1 LDRTLVNPLENL
13 IMSIEIEGLHKNFGE
28 ISLFR
33 DFSITFPDATITC
46 ILGPSGCGKTTLLNT
61 IGNLSKPDSG
71 SLSGLEHK
79 TMSYIFQD
87 PRLLPWKTAKE
98 NIQFALPEDI
108 PVEEREKMAERFIQM
123 VELKEFADFYP
134 SKLSG
139 GMRQRVS
146 IARAFAYPSDIILMD
161 EPLKGLDIKLKLNL
175 IRTFSKIWQIDRR
188 TVIFVTHDADEAL
201 LLGNEI
207 VVLSQAPVR
216 IVTREKIT
224 SPLSGRSLDSDYLK
238 ELKQKLLLA
247 QSE

>member
-1 LDRTLVNPLENL
+1 
-13 IMSIEIEGLHKNFGE
+13 MSIEIIGLHKNYGE
-28 ISLFR
+28 ISLFS

-61 IGNLSKPDSG
+61 IGNLSKPDDG
-71 SLSGLEHK
+71 RLSGFDHK
-79 TMSYIFQD
+79 AISYIFQD

-98 NIQFALPEDI
+98 NIQFALPENI
-108 PVEEREKMAERFIQM
+108 PGEERAKMAERFIRV
-123 VELKEFADFYP
+123 VELTEFTDYYP

-188 TVIFVTHDADEAL
+188 TVIFVTHDVDEAL

-207 VVLSQAPVR
+207 VVLSQAPVH
-216 IVTREKIT
+216 IITKEKIT
-224 SPLSGRSLDSDYLK
+224 TPLSGRSLDSDDLK
-238 ELKQKLLLA
+238 KLKQKLLLA
-247 QSE
+247 LGE